1 MVLTFLEHLNEQA
14 NSLCCLIDEQ
24 NDSVVELWDRFLYD
38 RAVLDLIVL
47 VNVVDVGV
55 SQSVCRRFL
64 QESEAA

>member
-1 MVLTFLEHLNEQA
+1 MLTFLEHLNEQA
-14 NSLCCLIDEQ
+14 NSLCCLVDKQ
-24 NDSVVELWDRFLYD
+24 NDSVVELWDRFLDD

-64 QESEAA
+64 QKSEAS

>member
-14 NSLCCLIDEQ
+14 NSLCCLVDEQ

-55 SQSVCRRFL
+55 SQSVCRRFF